1 MNEYELISP
10 RLEDKEELLK
20 MIEEIKIVD
29 EGKRWQYAGTSSL
42 EKLKYE
48 EWLEKVTKE
57 SIGKELAPNR
67 VSASTFILLRNSDNK
82 VVGIINIRHEV
93 NDYLLNFGGHIGYSI
108 RPSER
113 RKGLGTLQ
121 LEKAL
126 KVAKELNISRVL
138 LTCDSENIGS
148 AKTIEKCQGK
158 LENSITTPDG
168 YILKR
173 YWINI

>member
-67 VSASTFILLRNSDNK
+67 VPASTFILVRNSDNK
-82 VVGIINIRHEV
+82 VVGIINIRHEL

-126 KVAKELNISRVL
+126 KIAKELNISRVL

-158 LENSITTPDG
+158 LENFITKADG
-168 YILKR
+168 SILKR
-173 YWINI
+173 YWINN